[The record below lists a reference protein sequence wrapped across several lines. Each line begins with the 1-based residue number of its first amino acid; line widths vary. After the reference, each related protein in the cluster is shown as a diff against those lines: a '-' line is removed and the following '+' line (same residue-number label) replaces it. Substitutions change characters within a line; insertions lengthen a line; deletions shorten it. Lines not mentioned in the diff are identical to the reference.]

1 MLEDSQWKVSVEG
14 GVVLGLAT
22 GTAGLED
29 SAEHLGICPSPAPMY
44 GDSNESMVLA
54 GKI

>member
-22 GTAGLED
+22 GTAGD